1 MKKSKGF
8 FKVTIY
14 TNANEFG
21 YGKVFAD
28 RKKAKQYYDQF
39 KVGYIWDSWTNEY
52 EYEGEDGHIYVDFED
67 VTEKVTKVV
76 FEEID

>member
-21 YGKVFAD
+21 YGKVSQTE
-28 RKKAKQYYDQF
+28 RKRNNIMTNSKLDIFGTRGLMSMSTRAKTDTYMSTL
-39 KVGYIWDSWTNEY
+39 KM
-52 EYEGEDGHIYVDFED
+52 
-67 VTEKVTKVV
+67 
-76 FEEID
+76 